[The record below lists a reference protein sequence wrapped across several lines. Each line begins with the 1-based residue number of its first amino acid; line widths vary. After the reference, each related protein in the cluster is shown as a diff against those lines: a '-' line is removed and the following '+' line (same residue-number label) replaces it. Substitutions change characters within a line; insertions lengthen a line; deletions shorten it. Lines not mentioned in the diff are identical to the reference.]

1 MSGIAG
7 LYNVPNTPEQLATW
21 AFINMSEHRDFIRRI
36 YELTKIALP
45 EYILD
50 PFNPKDL
57 DSWNYS
63 HQLMHNQMNELLGIQ
78 GFDIDS
84 FDFED
89 KSTLENNI
97 ALHASEH
104 YQASAVLGLG

>member
-1 MSGIAG
+1 MSEVAG
-7 LYNVPNTPEQLATW
+7 LFNVPHTPEQLAQW
-21 AFINMSEHRDFIRRI
+21 AFINQSQHRDTIRRI

-50 PFNPKDL
+50 PLNPKDL
-57 DSWNYS
+57 DSWNYQ
-63 HQLMHNQMNELLGIQ
+63 HQLMHNQMNQILSIS

-89 KSTLENNI
+89 QSTLENVI
-97 ALHASEH
+97 ALHANEH
-104 YQASAVLGLG
+104 YQAAAILGIG